1 MELYPAIDLRG
12 GRCVRL
18 LQGRF
23 DQETVYSDDPV
34 QTALRWQDE
43 GARWLHVVDLDGARQ
58 GEPQQLALLRDI
70 CQAVRISVQFGGGLR
85 SERAIEQ
92 AFEAGAA
99 RVILGSVAVTHPD
112 FAERM
117 FRQWGERV
125 VLGVDVRGGNV
136 AIAGWQEQT
145 EIDAIDLIQQMAGRG
160 ARRVIVT
167 DISRD
172 GTLRGSNLE
181 LMYRLVERGG
191 IPVIASGG
199 IATVDDLFAL
209 QEAGVEGAILGKALY
224 TGSIRLREAIEQVRR
239 KCWN

>member
-34 QTALRWQDE
+34 QTALRWQEE
-43 GARWLHVVDLDGARQ
+43 GARWLHVVDLDGARL
-58 GEPQQLALLRDI
+58 GEPQQLHILRDI
-70 CQAVRISVQFGGGLR
+70 CRAVRIPVQFGGGLR
-85 SERAIEQ
+85 HEQAVAQ

-117 FRQWGERV
+117 FRQWDERI
-125 VLGVDVRGGNV
+125 VLGVDVRAGNV

-145 EIDAIDLIQQMAGRG
+145 EIDATELILQMARRG

-181 LMYRLVERGG
+181 LMARLVEHTG
-191 IPVIASGG
+191 IPIIASGG
-199 IATVDDLFAL
+199 IATLDDLWAL

-224 TGSIRLREAIEQVRR
+224 TGSIRLREALEQVRSS
-239 KCWN
+239 C